1 MNLQVRFMRIS
12 LYLLLKYTCIII
24 PCLDEIVKYLQ
35 YVKTLG
41 YTDEPNYSKCKDFFV
56 QALKK
61 HGWKNDGKLDFTA
74 EKKTAAKPVRT
85 GLNW

>member
-1 MNLQVRFMRIS
+1 M
-12 LYLLLKYTCIII
+12 LLFHV
-24 PCLDEIVKYLQ
+24 LDEIVKYLQ

>member
-1 MNLQVRFMRIS
+1 MNLQVRSMRIF
-12 LYLLLKYTCIII
+12 LYSMWNFFLLFHV
-24 PCLDEIVKYLQ
+24 LDEIVKYLQ

-85 GLNW
+85 GLL